1 MVVTAYRATPGSW
14 DMTFQPSETHDEIS
28 VVLVDDHDLFRGGLR
43 DLLEDQGLKVVG
55 EADSGERAVEVVA
68 ELAPDVAVMDLNMP
82 GIGGVEATRQIAL
95 MTPATSVLVLTIA
108 SDEEIVMQ
116 AMMAGASSYLLKD
129 ASVDDLTAGIR
140 AAAAGE
146 SSIAPPIAAKLLT
159 RLRDGVPQRPVPR
172 DVSAALSARQ
182 IEVLRLLAEGMGN
195 AEIAREL
202 YISPKTVKNHIASIL
217 AKLQM
222 DNRIQAAVYAVKS
235 GLV

>member
-1 MVVTAYRATPGSW
+1 MA
-14 DMTFQPSETHDEIS
+14 EI
-28 VVLVDDHDLFRGGLR
+28 
-43 DLLEDQGLKVVG
+43 
-55 EADSGERAVEVVA
+55 
-68 ELAPDVAVMDLNMP
+68 APDVTVMDLNMP

-95 MTPATSVLVLTIA
+95 ATPATSVLVLTMT
-108 SDEEIVMQ
+108 SDDEIVIE

-129 ASVDDLTAGIR
+129 SSVDELAAGIR

-146 SSIAPPIAAKLLT
+146 SSIAPPIAAKLLA
-159 RLRDGVPQRPVPR
+159 RLRDGVPERPVPS

-202 YISPKTVKNHIASIL
+202 FISPKTVKNHIASIL